1 MNRLPVVTFL
11 FAGLLGLVST
21 LSANR
26 GRDVS
31 VARAAAP
38 PKTSAEKPEKAA
50 GKLVPLNPS
59 GTVLLDKGG
68 KRLLVKGE
76 VVLRQGLL
84 EMLCCPKQTK
94 EHESVLS
101 VDAQAYVIH
110 TGLLALGAKAGQ
122 PVRYFPKYTPPAGQR
137 IDIFLQWS
145 DEKGKPHRVAA
156 QEWIRYAIHRFY
168 GADLDKLPAGLE
180 IPRESELRYDPKHH
194 ELSWYGP
201 MKENERDSL
210 LALSKDAAYRA
221 AIGSFFERSQP
232 RQMDA
237 HWIFVGSSFFVD
249 EQTGERFYE
258 AEQGDLICV
267 ANFPGAMIDVAA
279 ESSGSGESNLLF
291 EAATDRIP
299 PVGTAVTIELVPVFA
314 KERTAK
320 PKTGAK

>member
-1 MNRLPVVTFL
+1 MNRLPVVALLLVGL
-11 FAGLLGLVST
+11 FGSVSA
-21 LSANR
+21 LSANC
-26 GRDVS
+26 GLNQS
-31 VARAAAP
+31 VAQAVPRKGP
-38 PKTSAEKPEKAA
+38 AEKPKKSA
-50 GKLVPLNPS
+50 GKLVPLNPT

-68 KRLLVKGE
+68 KRLLLKGE

-84 EMLCCPKQTK
+84 EMLCCPRQTK

-101 VDAQAYVIH
+101 VDARAYVIH
-110 TGLLALGAKAGQ
+110 TGLLALGTKAGQ

-145 DEKGKPHRVAA
+145 DEKGKPHRVPA
-156 QEWIRYAIHRFY
+156 QQWIRYAIHRYY
-168 GADLDKLPAGLE
+168 GADLDTLPAGLE
-180 IPRESELRYDPKHH
+180 IPRESELRYDPKHR

-201 MKENERDSL
+201 MKQSERDSL
-210 LALSKDAAYRA
+210 LALSEDVAFRA
-221 AIGSFFERSQP
+221 AIRSFYERGQP

-237 HWIFVGSSFFVD
+237 NWIFVGSGFFVD
-249 EQTGERFYE
+249 EQTGEKFYE

-314 KERTAK
+314 KGPVAQ
-320 PKTGAK
+320 PKTDVK